1 LEKEILVSVE
11 HDETKVAVLEDGSL
25 VEYYIER
32 PVTQRVVGNIY
43 KGKVDNV
50 LPGMQAAFVDIG
62 LDRNSFLYVDD
73 ALMPKNEDDE
83 EDIGEDLKN
92 LTIKDI
98 LHVGQEIMVQVVK
111 EPIGSKGARV
121 SRHITLPGRYLVF
134 MPSVDYVG
142 VSRRIQED
150 KERDRLRKMTEG
162 IRPSGVGLIVRTVAE
177 GKSRKELESDMSFL
191 KRLWNRVQ
199 QRSKNSKAPALLHRD
214 IGLVYRIIRDLFTED
229 VERLYVDDRN
239 ERDRILDLLDYISP
253 ALKERVQLFSQKER
267 SLFDFY
273 GLGSEV
279 EQALKKRVW
288 LKSGGYLVID
298 QMEALTAIDVNTG
311 KYVGTT
317 NLADT
322 VFKTNM
328 EAAKEIA
335 RQLRLRD
342 IGGIIIIDFIDM
354 EKAEH
359 RQEVLKVLDE
369 CLKRDR
375 TKAHILGLTQLG
387 LVEMTRKKVR
397 QGLEA
402 SMLRPCPYCQGK
414 GKVLSEE
421 TMARKVREELKSIL
435 KRSESEAVLIEVNP
449 AVASLLIG
457 AGGSNLR
464 ELEKETGRCVYIKG
478 SDEVHMES
486 INLRALGTRKEVE
499 EKAFP
504 VHEGQVLEL
513 KVEEPH
519 VSNPW
524 DGIARVE
531 GYVIDIEGGGKM
543 VGDRV
548 KVEVTR
554 AFRTYAKARLV

>member
-1 LEKEILVSVE
+1 MEKEILVSVE

>member
-11 HDETKVAVLEDGSL
+11 HGETKVAVLEDGSL

-73 ALMPKNEDDE
+73 ALIPKNEDDE

-253 ALKERVQLFSQKER
+253 ALKERVQMFSQKER

-273 GLGSEV
+273 GLESEV

-435 KRSESEAVLIEVNP
+435 KRSESEAVLVEVNP

-464 ELEKETGRCVYIKG
+464 DLEKETGRCVYIKG

-486 INLRALGTRKEVE
+486 LNLRALGTRKEVE